1 MAVHANWQDRSLLLW
16 GNPSQTARGF
26 APLAELRDYVGQL
39 SSDGLLPSVAQD
51 ATLSLWLPSDDQ
63 GPITAPIDPT
73 APIMLAR
80 VDVPALAFSPADAI
94 DLLLAMPVPVPDDCG
109 DSFSFWSRLARFVVD
124 CVRLQKFYPTARR
137 ANSHHAALWRLK
149 LGPAETEPLERFATT
164 MPPICRAIAD
174 DETSPL
180 ERIDSFLSATVD
192 ALIRRAAAND
202 PFFTRVHAQAA
213 APDAAAELRLVSALL
228 AESSTIPGE
237 PGDNN
242 TLVDQVQLWTSKLT
256 GAPPATGWQ
265 LTFELIEPPD
275 EDPTEQSQPG
285 TPAPGQPENTEDDTR
300 PWQVTFELHSLDDGK
315 SIDAGQI
322 WTDASPLSALGRL
335 QGELR
340 AVLAAELKRA
350 VEFFPP
356 LERVQSLAAPTEIE
370 LSSAEAQQFMRQWAL
385 QLKSRNF
392 GIELPAWAEGL
403 DRRLSLVMALRPFD
417 ESDPNARERRQQ
429 TSFNSAAGPRMG
441 LDSVLSFDWRIS
453 VGGVDLSPDEFETL
467 VRRQSPLVKL
477 AGRWVEIDADAAANA
492 EAFLREHAAGET
504 TLGQAF
510 RTAFATSRGDATAP
524 TIELTGASWVKD
536 LLEQLPAMRAPDVIQ
551 PENFLGTLR
560 PYQLRGL
567 QWLAF
572 LDTLG
577 IGGCLAD
584 DMGLGKTI
592 QLISLLL
599 HERNMALAANKSEA
613 ADGEAGQT
621 TSESRCIHAD
631 ALIRAYLRR
640 RQLGARARAILA
652 KPQGPPPS
660 RPATHARQSLRR
672 RRRQA

>member
-1 MAVHANWQDRSLLLW
+1 M
-16 GNPSQTARGF
+16 
-26 APLAELRDYVGQL
+26 
-39 SSDGLLPSVAQD
+39 
-51 ATLSLWLPSDDQ
+51 
-63 GPITAPIDPT
+63 
-73 APIMLAR
+73 
-80 VDVPALAFSPADAI
+80 
-94 DLLLAMPVPVPDDCG
+94 
-109 DSFSFWSRLARFVVD
+109 
-124 CVRLQKFYPTARR
+124 QKFYPTARR

-213 APDAAAELRLVSALL
+213 APDAAGELRLVSALL

-285 TPAPGQPENTEDDTR
+285 TPAPGQSENTEDDTR
-300 PWQVTFELHSLDDGK
+300 PWQVTFEPHSLDDGK

-356 LERVQSLAAPTEIE
+356 LEKVQSLAAPTEIE

-417 ESDPNARERRQQ
+417 EGDPNARERRQQ

-492 EAFLREHAAGET
+492 EAFLR
-504 TLGQAF
+504 
-510 RTAFATSRGDATAP
+510 
-524 TIELTGASWVKD
+524 
-536 LLEQLPAMRAPDVIQ
+536 
-551 PENFLGTLR
+551 
-560 PYQLRGL
+560 
-567 QWLAF
+567 
-572 LDTLG
+572 DTPP
-577 IGGCLAD
+577 
-584 DMGLGKTI
+584 
-592 QLISLLL
+592 
-599 HERNMALAANKSEA
+599 
-613 ADGEAGQT
+613 
-621 TSESRCIHAD
+621 
-631 ALIRAYLRR
+631 
-640 RQLGARARAILA
+640 A
-652 KPQGPPPS
+652 KPPSARRSAPPSPPAAATQPPPPS
-660 RPATHARQSLRR
+660 SSPAHRGSKTCSNSSPPCAPGCHPTRKLPRHPSPLSSPRPAMARVPRHARHRRLPRR
-672 RRRQA
+672 RHGVGQDDSAHLAVASRKKHSARSEQE